1 MSHAKPAIVIIG
13 SGFGGIGAAIELK
26 RAGFTDITILEKADT
41 LGGVWRENTYPG
53 AACDVPSPLYSY
65 SFEPNPAWPHRY
77 SGQDEI
83 LDYIRRTAAKYGVD
97 RFIRYGTE
105 VTSADFD
112 AHRGKWQI
120 HTSDGDLIETDM
132 LVPAVGQLS
141 RPSWPNIPGM
151 DTFTGTAFHSA
162 QWDHSYD
169 LTGKRVAVIGT
180 GASAIQFVPKI
191 APEVAALTIYQRT
204 PPYIWPKFDTEYGS
218 REKFLRE
225 HVPATRLPGRL
236 GLWLFGEWATRGMIK
251 SKMIAK
257 IVESVALAK
266 LKREITDPALR
277 AKLTPDYPIGCKRVL
292 FTQDYLP
299 TLNRPNVDVVN
310 ERITEITPTGVRTAD
325 GTETEVD
332 AIIYG
337 TGFTA
342 NDFLAPMKIR
352 GIDGQD
358 LHDAW
363 PDGARAYLGLTV
375 PGFPNMLLMYGPNTN
390 VGAGSI
396 IYMLEAQA
404 RYIRQAAELLAG
416 TDRPSYLDVR
426 RDVAD
431 RFDAETQQ
439 RLSSAVWSLC
449 SSWYRNA
456 SGRVATNWPGQVYE
470 YHRRTRTLD
479 PADYVVT
486 PIGS

>member
-1 MSHAKPAIVIIG
+1 MR
-13 SGFGGIGAAIELK
+13 
-26 RAGFTDITILEKADT
+26 RATC
-41 LGGVWRENTYPG
+41 RR
-53 AACDVPSPLYSY
+53 PLYSY

-120 HTSDGDLIETDM
+120 HTSDGDLIETDL

-191 APEVAALTIYQRT
+191 APDVAALTIYQRT

-218 REKFLRE
+218 REKFLRK

-251 SKMIAK
+251 SKSIAK
-257 IVESVALAK
+257 IVE
-266 LKREITDPALR
+266 IGR
-277 AKLTPDYPIGCKRVL
+277 A
-292 FTQDYLP
+292 
-299 TLNRPNVDVVN
+299 
-310 ERITEITPTGVRTAD
+310 
-325 GTETEVD
+325 
-332 AIIYG
+332 
-337 TGFTA
+337 
-342 NDFLAPMKIR
+342 
-352 GIDGQD
+352 GQ
-358 LHDAW
+358 
-363 PDGARAYLGLTV
+363 
-375 PGFPNMLLMYGPNTN
+375 
-390 VGAGSI
+390 
-396 IYMLEAQA
+396 AQA
-404 RYIRQAAELLAG
+404 RDHRPGPAGQAHA
-416 TDRPSYLDVR
+416 
-426 RDVAD
+426 
-431 RFDAETQQ
+431 
-439 RLSSAVWSLC
+439 
-449 SSWYRNA
+449 
-456 SGRVATNWPGQVYE
+456 
-470 YHRRTRTLD
+470 
-479 PADYVVT
+479 
-486 PIGS
+486 